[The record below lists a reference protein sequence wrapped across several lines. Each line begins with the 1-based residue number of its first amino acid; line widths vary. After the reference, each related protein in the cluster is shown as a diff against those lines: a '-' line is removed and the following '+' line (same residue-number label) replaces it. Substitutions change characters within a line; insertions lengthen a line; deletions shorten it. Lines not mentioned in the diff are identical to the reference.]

1 MVGFLTISIA
11 LYLRCTLKLSAL
23 LELTC
28 RDQIVKY
35 LQPLID
41 LLIYELYAAKSCF
54 HNANN
59 FDYFDGAGGGEGIGV
74 WPPCKACEVRRRSD
88 PPSTLVASLRHKPYR
103 PNGPDLA
110 VWPYFLIGLK
120 VWSLVDW

>member
-1 MVGFLTISIA
+1 MVGFSTISIA

-35 LQPLID
+35 LQLLID
-41 LLIYELYAAKSCF
+41 LLVYELQTAKSCF

-59 FDYFDGAGGGEGIGV
+59 FVHFWILHLGKFAAI
-74 WPPCKACEVRRRSD
+74 K
-88 PPSTLVASLRHKPYR
+88 
-103 PNGPDLA
+103 
-110 VWPYFLIGLK
+110 I
-120 VWSLVDW
+120 